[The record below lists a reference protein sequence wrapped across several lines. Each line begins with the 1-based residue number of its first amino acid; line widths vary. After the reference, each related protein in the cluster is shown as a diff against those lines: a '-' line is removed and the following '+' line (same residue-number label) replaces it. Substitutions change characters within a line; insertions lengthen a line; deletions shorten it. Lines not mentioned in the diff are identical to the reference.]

1 MLKTSYTQDNKE
13 LKMWVD
19 PNDGSLNVSI
29 DGKSVNVPDHLG
41 KEMLNIMQTKQ
52 KLYFTEIDKIERTKM
67 SFWTRLVKYFTF
79 KDYLTGHQYEAV

>member
-29 DGKSVNVPDHLG
+29 DGKQVSVPDETGRELISI
-41 KEMLNIMQTKQ
+41 MLQKQRLFNEEQRQ
-52 KLYFTEIDKIERTKM
+52 KL
-67 SFWTRLVKYFTF
+67 SFWSRFLNAFNF
-79 KDYLTGHQYEAV
+79 KQQHYEAVQICR